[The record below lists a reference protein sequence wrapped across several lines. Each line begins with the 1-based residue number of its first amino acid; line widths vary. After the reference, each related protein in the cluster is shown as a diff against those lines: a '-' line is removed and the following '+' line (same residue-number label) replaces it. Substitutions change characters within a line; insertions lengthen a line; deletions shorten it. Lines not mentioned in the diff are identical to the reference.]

1 MEGTHG
7 WRRLA
12 HKFHLCWAA
21 IQRAGVYPIRP
32 HVHSWEPYDTLLL
45 VQRRPLVHR
54 LSRSGVGSAAARCAE
69 ALRVAFARRVPG
81 RSVVDHDSQAPGAL
95 SRGAVRL
102 RCRAA
107 GAIER
112 CRDRRADA

>member
-32 HVHSWEPYDTLLL
+32 HVHSL
-45 VQRRPLVHR
+45 
-54 LSRSGVGSAAARCAE
+54 
-69 ALRVAFARRVPG
+69 
-81 RSVVDHDSQAPGAL
+81 GAL
-95 SRGAVRL
+95 
-102 RCRAA
+102 
-107 GAIER
+107 
-112 CRDRRADA
+112 